1 MLLDLAILALGV
13 VILGIGADTF
23 VRGSS
28 AIAERFGISPFV
40 IGLVIVGFGTS
51 SPELAVNL
59 SAALKGSTDIA
70 VGNVVGSN
78 IANVALIL
86 GCAALVT
93 PLLVQLRMVRLE
105 LPIMIAISVGL
116 WALATDGVISRVEG
130 GIMVAA
136 FVAFLLMLFRTSKEE
151 PYEVKA
157 EFAEETK
164 HVRSIWM
171 TGVFL
176 GGGLAMLIGGGWL
189 CVDAAV
195 GLARSLGVS
204 ELVIGLTIVAV
215 GTSLPELASSVA
227 AAWRGHTDI
236 AIGNVI
242 GSNIY
247 NVLCVLGIT
256 ATIQPLPSTGATLIW
271 LDLPVMV
278 GFAVVLVPMMMI
290 ARRVSR
296 ASGALL
302 LAGYAAYLWYL
313 VEYSRGV
320 AAVAGVGG

>member
-1 MLLDLAILALGV
+1 MLLDLGILALGV
-13 VILGIGADTF
+13 AILAVGADIF

-28 AIAERFGISPFV
+28 AVAERFGISPFV

-51 SPELAVNL
+51 TPELAVNI

-93 PLLVQLRMVRLE
+93 PLIVHLRMVKVE
-105 LPIMIAISVGL
+105 LPLMIAISFGL
-116 WALATDGVISRVEG
+116 WLLALGGSIARWEG
-130 GIMVAA
+130 
-136 FVAFLLMLFRTSKEE
+136 LLMLVAFGAFMSFLLKSSKTE
-151 PYEVKA
+151 PRDVQA
-157 EFAEETK
+157 EFAEEVHAT
-164 HVRSIWM
+164 RSTLAT
-171 TGVFL
+171 TGFIV
-176 GGGLAMLIGGGWL
+176 GGLAMLMGGGYL

-195 GLARSLGVS
+195 GLARGLGLS

-215 GTSLPELASSVA
+215 GTSLPELAASVA

-256 ATIQPLPSTGATLIW
+256 AMIQPLPTTGATLMW
-271 LDLPVMV
+271 LDLPVMI
-278 GFAVVLVPMMMI
+278 GFALVLVPMMMI
-290 ARRVSR
+290 ARRISR
-296 ASGALL
+296 LSGALL

-313 VEYSRGV
+313 VEYSRGA